1 MTIQEMFNSIKKCGY
16 VADNKTDGN
25 GAEHGNDGRFVAK
38 GASIT
43 IQTVAEAA
51 AGKIIK

>member
-1 MTIQEMFNSIKKCGY
+1 MFNSVKKCGY

-38 GASIT
+38 GEKSKST
-43 IQTVAEAA
+43 KNAEKLSLNI
-51 AGKIIK
+51 GNKYLG